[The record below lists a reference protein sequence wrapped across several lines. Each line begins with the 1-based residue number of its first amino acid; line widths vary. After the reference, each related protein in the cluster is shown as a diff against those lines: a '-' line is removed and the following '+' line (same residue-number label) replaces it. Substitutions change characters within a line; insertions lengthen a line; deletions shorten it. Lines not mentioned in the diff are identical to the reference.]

1 MIEAEKMTEGAAMT
15 KHIALAA
22 FSFAGI
28 VTIWAVEAPAYGAQ
42 QEPETS
48 SAQQGDKSQ
57 DVCIARRQR
66 EGLNT
71 RFAASRCVNP
81 NN

>member
-1 MIEAEKMTEGAAMT
+1 MTEGAAMT

-42 QEPETS
+42 QEPHKTS
-48 SAQQGDKSQ
+48 VQQGDKTQ
-57 DVCIARRQR
+57 QACIARRQR

-71 RFAASRCVNP
+71 RFAAYRCVNP